1 MSKEKIELVERLTRI
16 KEKVD
21 KAKSDEA
28 RLEGKR
34 DEILGRMED
43 EFEVKS
49 TKAANKKLE
58 SMRKEAGALQAEL
71 ETLVTQLEGELEEM
85 SV

>member
-21 KAKSDEA
+21 KAKSDES

-34 DEILGRMED
+34 DETLEQMEK
-43 EFEVKS
+43 FGVKS
-49 TKAANKKLE
+49 VKAANKKLTI
-58 SMRKEAGALQAEL
+58 MREEASTMREEL
-71 ETLVTQLEGELEEM
+71 ETQVTKL
-85 SV
+85 